1 MDSNFGLMDSNV
13 ETLPN
18 PTLTLVEVSVSYCPL
33 VTGTNTYIPRTGID
47 QKEGVRSTLLCVQ
60 YGVL

>member
-1 MDSNFGLMDSNV
+1 MVFLLNFLSRGTVYTQPEPNGQQLWTMDSNV

-33 VTGTNTYIPRTGID
+33 VT
-47 QKEGVRSTLLCVQ
+47 
-60 YGVL
+60 